1 MSNVTVRIATVDDVD
16 AIMAIEAPVFG
27 NEAWSSDAMAR
38 DVADPNCVYLVAE
51 SADGIIAYAGLLCPE
66 GSGDGDIQTIAV
78 IPEARTAG
86 LGRTLMTEL
95 MTAAATRKAH
105 RIFLEVRADN
115 THAIALYESLGFDE
129 IATRPGYYQPEGV
142 DAIVMKFESAP
153 ARIGP
158 IGAEEVTA

>member
-16 AIMAIEAPVFG
+16 AIMTIEAPVFG

-51 SADGIIAYAGLLCPE
+51 NADGVIAYAGLLCPE

-78 IPEARTAG
+78 IPEARTSG
-86 LGRTLMTEL
+86 LGRALMTEL
-95 MTAAATRKAH
+95 MAAAAKRKAH

-115 THAIALYESLGFDE
+115 AHAIALYESLGFEE
-129 IATRPGYYQPEGV
+129 IAIRPGYYQPEGV
-142 DAIVMKFESAP
+142 DAIVMKFESAR
-153 ARIGP
+153 AGSGP
-158 IGAEEVTA
+158 IGSEVVTA